1 MSEEASIREAARA
14 LARGDGLRALG
25 LVGSE
30 RSDRARLIRG
40 IALAQLGDHEAARGS
55 LDTVVRS
62 RDDETRLRARAA
74 LVDLD
79 LGQGRAAAAAKE
91 ARKMADLFARSGD
104 GRNAAMMNIVAARAA
119 VLLGRPQ
126 EARAALE
133 SLLRYGVDPEVLAAA
148 CLAEAEVAIA
158 ESRPS
163 RARAALERARL
174 QLAHVAHSLL
184 GRALEAAE
192 LDILRPVARIHRG
205 GRELAASLFDV
216 EALLDGPAFVLDACK
231 KRVVSGLVEVPL
243 ARRPVLFALLVE
255 LGQSAPRPVS
265 HADLLSRVFG
275 ARRADESHRV
285 RLRVEVGRLRE
296 RLEGTVARIEAE
308 PGGYRLV
315 ADAEVVLLLP
325 ETNERDSRVY
335 FLLGDG
341 ASWSARE
348 LAEHTASSVRS
359 VQRALGDLVE
369 RGLVGRFGTGKHV
382 RYARAAIPSSSRML
396 LAGLLPDAYRD
407 PARTDRVRTHE
418 PGQNHGESR

>member
-1 MSEEASIREAARA
+1 M
-14 LARGDGLRALG
+14 RGEGLRALG
-25 LVGSE
+25 LVGSAV
-30 RSDRARLIRG
+30 SDRARLIRG
-40 IALAQLGDHEAARGS
+40 IALAQIGDHDAARVT
-55 LDTVVRS
+55 LETAVRA
-62 RDDETRLRARAA
+62 RNEETRLRARAA

-91 ARKMADLFARSGD
+91 AKKMADLFARSGD

-126 EARAALE
+126 VARGELE
-133 SLLRYGVDPEVLAAA
+133 SLVRPGSEPEVLAAA

-163 RARAALERARL
+163 RARAALERARMH
-174 QLAHVAHSLL
+174 LAHVAHSLL
-184 GRALEAAE
+184 GRAIEAAE
-192 LDILRPVARIHRG
+192 HDLLRPVARIHRG

-216 EALLDGPAFVLDACK
+216 ESLLDGPAFVIDACK
-231 KRVVSGLVEVPL
+231 KRAMNGLVEVPL
-243 ARRPVLFALLVE
+243 ARRPVLFALLLE
-255 LGQSAPRPVS
+255 LGRGAPRPLS
-265 HADLLSRVFG
+265 HGDLLSRVFG

-296 RLEGTVARIEAE
+296 RLDGTFARIEPE
-308 PGGYRLV
+308 RGGYRLV
-315 ADAEVVLLLP
+315 TAAEVVILLP
-325 ETNERDSRVY
+325 ETDERDSRVY

-359 VQRALGDLVE
+359 VQRALGELVD
-369 RGLVGRFGTGKHV
+369 RGLVGRFGSGKQV

-396 LAGLLPDAYRD
+396 LAGLLPDAYPD
-407 PARTDRVRTHE
+407 TARTDRARTPE
-418 PGQNHGESR
+418 PGQKNGD